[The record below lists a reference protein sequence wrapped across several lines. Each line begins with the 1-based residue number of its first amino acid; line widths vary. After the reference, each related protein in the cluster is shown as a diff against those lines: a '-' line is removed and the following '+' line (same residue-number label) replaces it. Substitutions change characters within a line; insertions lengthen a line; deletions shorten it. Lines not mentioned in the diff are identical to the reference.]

1 MKLIIPPQH
10 LLSLGY
16 SPDSLDCSGIKL
28 TIGEVFVATSEGFID
43 IDVKYIPNYLRVS
56 PDKDDLYS
64 LTKGYYIIRYN
75 EYVRIPEDSI
85 ALAIPRSSIIRSGA
99 TLFTAVWDPGYE
111 GRGYGL
117 LVIYNEYGVRIR
129 RNAQIAQ
136 LVFIKMIEKSMKPY
150 KGSYL
155 GER

>member
-16 SPDSLDCSGIKL
+16 VPDSLDCSGIKL
-28 TIGEVFVATSEGFID
+28 TLNEVFRITSEGIID
-43 IDVKYIPNYLRVS
+43 FDVKHIPNYLRVETDADGFYNL
-56 PDKDDLYS
+56 P
-64 LTKGYYIIRYN
+64 KGYYIIRYN
-75 EYVRIPEDSI
+75 EYVIIPEDAI

-99 TLFTAVWDPGYE
+99 SLFTAVWDPGYE

-117 LVIYNEYGVRIR
+117 LTIYNEYGMKIR
-129 RNAQIAQ
+129 RNSQIAQ
-136 LVFIKMIEKSMKPY
+136 LVFMKMIEKSSKPY
-150 KGSYL
+150 RGSYL